1 MHHTTKAKG
10 KGKKAKR
17 HHHPFNGCLFTLSH
31 SHTLTHTHTHRG
43 RRYVSRHALE
53 AKPTWPQ
60 SSSGSLRRTWAVHTV
75 QSRSVRLSTA
85 PLPLQRAWAAITSL
99 IDILGACLCVCLYL
113 EPWYLWIYN
122 MMIICLSREITIFSV
137 TFHMIKSYIFEAN
150 PCIAVL
156 ALLLWQR
163 YIATC
168 ARAYCEVN
176 SNPRLKSQRNVKAL
190 HLKSR
195 SSQPVMSRRGT

>member
-1 MHHTTKAKG
+1 MGAYS
-10 KGKKAKR
+10 
-17 HHHPFNGCLFTLSH
+17 LSH
-31 SHTLTHTHTHRG
+31 THTHSLTHTHTHRG

-113 EPWYLWIYN
+113 EPCYLWIYN

-176 SNPRLKSQRNVKAL
+176 SNPRLKSQRYVKAL